1 MYEDFELPRDAKE
14 YLKSVGS
21 PKIHQGNIDEFVDI
35 LNAWYRY
42 RTRYR
47 NFMGLISPEC
57 IQEIYSE
64 QDSLGFLIDKK

>member
-47 NFMGLISPEC
+47 NFMGLISPDG
-57 IQEIYSE
+57 IQEVYSK